1 MNNTNNILLFII
13 IGILIAMFLYLLP
26 ENTMK
31 NKLNKNKKEG
41 FFNPSDNQER
51 DVGNI
56 FTDIV
61 EKVKIY
67 KVNEKNMNNIEN
79 KVDELINQLDI
90 IDIKNKKYETNGE
103 LFKSNKL

>member
-41 FFNPSDNQER
+41 FFNPSENQEKGA
-51 DVGNI
+51 VGNI
-56 FTDIV
+56 FTNIV
-61 EKVKIY
+61 EKLKIL
-67 KVNEKNMNNIEN
+67 KVNEKNMNNLEN

-103 LFKSNKL
+103 LI